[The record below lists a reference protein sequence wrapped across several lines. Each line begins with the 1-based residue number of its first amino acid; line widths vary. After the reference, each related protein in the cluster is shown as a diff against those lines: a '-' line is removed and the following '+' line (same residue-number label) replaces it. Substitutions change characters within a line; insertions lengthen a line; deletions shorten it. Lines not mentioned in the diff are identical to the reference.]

1 MVMMDEVT
9 KIESV
14 LRGKQLRIWKQK
26 QIKVKRK
33 VRKALKMPF
42 VGKTVEQKAILS
54 DVLVMYEDIL
64 DFLLY
69 AEFKCTAGYMQKVNA
84 FLELERTA
92 FDYPIKLEYKPG
104 NMLELMQLIL
114 LHHNRIDDD
123 L

>member
-1 MVMMDEVT
+1 MEEVT

-33 VRKALKMPF
+33 VRKALKIPMI
-42 VGKTVEQKAILS
+42 GKTAEQKAIQS

-69 AEFKCTAGYMQKVNA
+69 AEFKCTAA
-84 FLELERTA
+84 
-92 FDYPIKLEYKPG
+92 
-104 NMLELMQLIL
+104 
-114 LHHNRIDDD
+114 
-123 L
+123 